1 MTLALVRAL
10 VAGPTVPAVASAA
23 DLRLRAGG
31 AASGTVERAAT
42 GGLAAA
48 GLGWA
53 FACGYLEALERLV
66 PRVTEGGAVL
76 AALCATEEGG
86 GHPRAIRTLLVRR
99 EGGHG
104 WRLDGRKTWVT
115 LGTEADV
122 LLVVASTGAS
132 PEGRNQLRVARVPSN
147 RPGVRLEP
155 AAPLPFAVEIGH
167 ARVAFEAVAVDDS
180 ELLPGDGYAD
190 VLKPFRTVEDLH
202 VLTAALGWGVRVAR
216 ASRWERA
223 WIEEAVALVLAL
235 HALDALPAL
244 APETHAALAGV
255 FRATRSLLDR
265 AAWPSCDAATRA
277 AWERDRPLLDVA
289 STVRAARREAAWQT
303 LATGDLEP

>member
-10 VAGPTVPAVASAA
+10 VAGPTAPAVASAA
-23 DLRLRAGG
+23 DLRVRVGD
-31 AASGTVERAAT
+31 AAGTVERAAA
-42 GGLAAA
+42 GGLAATS
-48 GLGWA
+48 LGWA
-53 FACGYLEALERLV
+53 FACGYLAALERLV

-86 GHPRAIRTLLVRR
+86 GHPRAIRTSLVRR
-99 EGGHG
+99 EDSTG

-132 PEGRNQLRVARVPSN
+132 PEGRNQLRVARVPST

-155 AAPLPFAVEIGH
+155 AAPLPFAAEIAH

-190 VLKPFRTVEDLH
+190 VLKPFRTIEDLH

-216 ASRWERA
+216 SSRWERA
-223 WIEEAVALVLAL
+223 WIEEAVVLAL
-235 HALDALPAL
+235 ALHEIDAMPAL
-244 APETHAALAGV
+244 APETHVALAGI
-255 FRATRSLLDR
+255 FGAARRLLDG
-265 AAWPSCDAATRA
+265 AAWPSCDASTRA
-277 AWERDRPLLDVA
+277 AWERDRALLDVA
-289 STVRAARREAAWQT
+289 SAVRAARRHAAWQT
-303 LATGDLEP
+303 LATGDLER